1 MTEKA
6 RKHDGDSAFSKLMR
20 LLRLIRFIAEHGRQG
35 VTWKEIRRNIY
46 REYSEADTTDGALL
60 RKFTRD
66 RRSINESF
74 YLDDDDGNI
83 LPDTVIIK
91 KIKGKYVI
99 HNGLNL
105 MLPMTLKKE
114 EALALVS
121 GVRLIPEFI
130 PPLEAASNSLWL
142 RLKNQM
148 SDEILDECEYLT
160 SATVSAIPMAAEV
173 EHDVFMKILEAI
185 HGRQY
190 IMINKYAK
198 AWPDD
203 LESCEF
209 APLVIYMRHHA
220 WYVLGKVSDKQ
231 RILRV
236 DRIKSAELLHK
247 VQKYWLSSEGL
258 KALERDIQLD
268 YNPFRK
274 FPADGWDI
282 KLRITGTFIT
292 PCMETEWFPGEK
304 KTLSPDGESL
314 IYEVKLK
321 GLEALT
327 P

>member
-121 GVRLIPEFI
+121 GVRLIP
-130 PPLEAASNSLWL
+130 
-142 RLKNQM
+142 Q
-148 SDEILDECEYLT
+148 
-160 SATVSAIPMAAEV
+160 TVCGS
-173 EHDVFMKILEAI
+173 
-185 HGRQY
+185 G
-190 IMINKYAK
+190 
-198 AWPDD
+198 
-203 LESCEF
+203 
-209 APLVIYMRHHA
+209 
-220 WYVLGKVSDKQ
+220 
-231 RILRV
+231 
-236 DRIKSAELLHK
+236 
-247 VQKYWLSSEGL
+247 
-258 KALERDIQLD
+258 
-268 YNPFRK
+268 
-274 FPADGWDI
+274 
-282 KLRITGTFIT
+282 
-292 PCMETEWFPGEK
+292 
-304 KTLSPDGESL
+304 
-314 IYEVKLK
+314 
-321 GLEALT
+321 
-327 P
+327 